1 MIDERGFGMKK
12 TLAVMMTVALGAG
25 LLAGCGAKNNA
36 EGGANAGNG
45 GTANEKVTLTVW
57 GMGEEA
63 KTLPQLGTAFTK
75 ENPNITIN
83 VQALPWDQGHDKLL
97 TAIASKKGPDV
108 IQMGTSWIPEFAE
121 AGALA
126 DLAPYVEQNP
136 ELNPDNFYEGAV
148 TAGKVG
154 DKYVSSPWYVETRV
168 LYYRTDLL
176 KEAGYDKAPQ
186 TWEELSDAAKKL
198 AARGKGKYGISI
210 DTKEQSLGFM
220 FSRQNGAKWFT
231 EDGKPNFSDDKF
243 VEAVT
248 YINSFF
254 QNGSAP
260 KDLGLDIIPA
270 FKEGIAPM
278 FISGPWMIKLIQD
291 QAPEINGKWALAVL
305 PKKENNISLLGG
317 SNLSIFEYSKN
328 KDAAAKF
335 IAFMSKPETQLKWME
350 QTSSLPAAKAAWEN
364 EKLKND
370 EFYKVIGEQLN
381 AAQPMPVIPEWA
393 QISQSYLKHFEVIFR
408 SNADVKKELEAF
420 NADAAKLMK

>member
-1 MIDERGFGMKK
+1 MKK
-12 TLAVMMTVALGAG
+12 TIQLMTVAALSAG
-25 LLAGCGAKNNA
+25 LLAGCGANDGNSGNNGA
-36 EGGANAGNG
+36 AGGDGDA
-45 GTANEKVTLTVW
+45 KVTLDVW

-63 KTLPQLGTAFTK
+63 KTLPKLAEEFTK
-75 ENPNITIN
+75 ENPNITVK
-83 VQALPWDQGHDKLL
+83 VQALPWNQGHEKLL

-126 DLAPYVEQNP
+126 DLNPYVEQYP

-148 TAGKVG
+148 QAGTFE

-176 KEAGYDKAPQ
+176 KEAGYDNAPQ

-198 AARGKGKYGISI
+198 AERGDGKYGISI
-210 DTKEQSLGFM
+210 DPKEQSLGFM
-220 FSRQNGAKWFT
+220 FARQNGSEWFT
-231 EDGKPNFSDDKF
+231 QDGQPDFANEKF
-243 VEAVT
+243 VEAVE
-248 YINSFF
+248 YINSFY

-270 FKEGIAPM
+270 FKEGILPM

-291 QAPEINGKWALAVL
+291 QAPEIKDKWAMAVL

-317 SNLSIFEYSKN
+317 SNLSIFEYSKK

-335 IAFMSKPETQLKWME
+335 VAFMSKPDTQIKWMDY
-350 QTSSLPAAKAAWEN
+350 TSSLPAATSAWEN

-370 EFYKVIGEQLN
+370 VNYQVIGEQLN
-381 AAQPMPVIPEWA
+381 AAQPMPVITAWA
-393 QISQSYLKHFEVIFR
+393 QISQSYLKHFEVIYR
-408 SNADVKKELEAF
+408 NNVDVKKELEAF
-420 NADAAKLMK
+420 NADAVKLMK

>member
-1 MIDERGFGMKK
+1 MRK
-12 TLAVMMTVALGAG
+12 TLAMITTVALGAG
-25 LLAGCGAKNNA
+25 LLAGCGANKNA

-45 GTANEKVTLTVW
+45 GNANEKVTLNVW

-63 KTLPQLGTAFTK
+63 KTLPVLAEAFKK
-75 ENPNITIN
+75 ENPNITVN

-126 DLAPYVEQNP
+126 DLAPYVEQYP

-148 TAGKVG
+148 AAGKAG
-154 DKYVSSPWYVETRV
+154 EKYVSSPWYVETRV

-186 TWEELSDAAKKL
+186 TWEELSDAAQKL
-198 AARGKGKYGISI
+198 AKRGDGKYGISI
-210 DTKEQSLGFM
+210 DPKEQSLGFM

-231 EDGKPNFSDDKF
+231 DDGKPNFSDDKF
-243 VEAVT
+243 VEAVQ
-248 YINSFF
+248 YINSFY

-260 KDLGLDIIPA
+260 KDLGLDIVPA
-270 FKEGIAPM
+270 FKQGILPM

-291 QAPEINGKWALAVL
+291 QAPDINGKWTIAVL

-335 IAFMSKPETQLKWME
+335 IAFMSKPETQVKWME
-350 QTSSLPAAKAAWEN
+350 QTSSLPAATAAWEN
-364 EKLKND
+364 DKLKND
-370 EFYKVIGEQLN
+370 EFYKVIGEQLK

-393 QISQSYLKHFEVIFR
+393 QISDSYLKHFEVIYR

>member
-1 MIDERGFGMKK
+1 MKK
-12 TLAVMMTVALGAG
+12 TFALIATVALGAC
-25 LLAGCGAKNNA
+25 LLAGCGTNNNA
-36 EGGANAGNG
+36 EGGANAGNSES
-45 GTANEKVTLTVW
+45 AEEKVTLNVW

-63 KTLPQLGTAFTK
+63 KTLPKLAEEFTK

-83 VQALPWDQGHDKLL
+83 AQALPWNQAHDKLL

-121 AGALA
+121 AGALT
-126 DLAPYVEQNP
+126 DLTPYVGQYP

-148 TAGKVG
+148 AAGKAG
-154 DKYVSSPWYVETRV
+154 DKYVGSPWYVETRV

-176 KEAGYDKAPQ
+176 KEAGYDAAPQ
-186 TWEELSDAAKKL
+186 TWEELSDAAQKL
-198 AARGKGKYGISI
+198 AERGEGKYGISI
-210 DTKEQSLGFM
+210 DPKEESLGFM
-220 FSRQNGAKWFT
+220 FSRQNGAEWFT
-231 EDGKPNFSDDKF
+231 ADGKPNFSDDKF
-243 VEAVT
+243 VEAVEH
-248 YINSFF
+248 INSFY

-270 FKEGIAPM
+270 FKEGILPM

-291 QAPEINGKWALAVL
+291 QTPEIDGKWAIAVL

-350 QTSSLPAAKAAWEN
+350 YTSSLPAATVAWEN
-364 EKLKND
+364 ETLKND
-370 EFYKVIGEQLN
+370 EFYQVIGEQLN
-381 AAQPMPVIPEWA
+381 AAQPMPVITEWA
-393 QISQSYLKHFEVIFR
+393 QISQSYLKHFEVIYR

-420 NADAAKLMK
+420 NSDAAELLK

>member
-1 MIDERGFGMKK
+1 MRK
-12 TLAVMMTVALGAG
+12 TLTMITTVALGAG
-25 LLAGCGAKNNA
+25 LLAGCSANKNDEGA
-36 EGGANAGNG
+36 ANAGNG
-45 GTANEKVTLTVW
+45 GKADEKVTLNVW

-63 KTLPQLGTAFTK
+63 KTLPVLAEAFKK
-75 ENPNITIN
+75 ENPNITVN

-126 DLAPYVEQNP
+126 DLAPYVGQYP

-148 TAGKVG
+148 AAGKAG

-186 TWEELSDAAKKL
+186 TWEELSDAAQKL
-198 AARGKGKYGISI
+198 AKRGDGKYGISI
-210 DTKEQSLGFM
+210 DPKEQSLGFM

-231 EDGKPNFSDDKF
+231 DDGKPNFSDDKF
-243 VEAVT
+243 VEAVQ
-248 YINSFF
+248 YLNSFY

-260 KDLGLDIIPA
+260 KDLGLDIVPA
-270 FKEGIAPM
+270 FKQGILPM

-291 QAPEINGKWALAVL
+291 QAPDINGKWTIAVL

-335 IAFMSKPETQLKWME
+335 IAFMSKPETQVKWME
-350 QTSSLPAAKAAWEN
+350 QTSSLPAATAAWEN
-364 EKLKND
+364 DKLKND
-370 EFYKVIGEQLN
+370 EFYKVIGEQLK

-393 QISQSYLKHFEVIFR
+393 QISDSYLKHFEVIYR

>member
-1 MIDERGFGMKK
+1 MKK
-12 TLAVMMTVALGAG
+12 TLAMITTVALGAG
-25 LLAGCGAKNNA
+25 LLAGCGTNKG
-36 EGGANAGNG
+36 EGGANAGDG
-45 GTANEKVTLTVW
+45 GSAGKKVTINVW

-63 KTLPQLGTAFTK
+63 KTLPTVAAAFEN
-75 ENPNITIN
+75 ENPKITIK

-126 DLAPYVEQNP
+126 DLAPYVEQYP
-136 ELNPDNFYEGAV
+136 EMKPENFYEGAV
-148 TAGKVG
+148 AAGKSG

-168 LYYRTDLL
+168 LYYRADLL

-186 TWEELSDAAKKL
+186 TWEELSDAAQKL

-210 DTKEQSLGFM
+210 DPKEQSLGFM

-243 VEAVT
+243 VEAVK
-248 YINSFF
+248 YINSFY

-260 KDLGLDIIPA
+260 KDLGLDIVPA
-270 FKEGIAPM
+270 FKEGILPM

-291 QAPEINGKWALAVL
+291 QAPEIEGKWAMAVL

-317 SNLSIFEYSKN
+317 SNLSIFEYSQN

-350 QTSSLPAAKAAWEN
+350 QTSSLPAATAAWEN

-370 EFYKVIGEQLN
+370 EFYKVIGEQLK
-381 AAQPMPVIPEWA
+381 AAQPMPVIPAWA
-393 QISQSYLKHFEVIFR
+393 QISESYLKHFEAIYR

-420 NADAAKLMK
+420 NAEAAKLMK

>member
-1 MIDERGFGMKK
+1 MRK
-12 TLAVMMTVALGAG
+12 TLAMITTVALGAG
-25 LLAGCGAKNNA
+25 LLAGCGANKNA

-45 GTANEKVTLTVW
+45 GKADEKVTINVW

-63 KTLPQLGTAFTK
+63 KTLPVMAEAFKK
-75 ENPNITIN
+75 ENPNITVN

-126 DLAPYVEQNP
+126 DLAPYVGQYP

-148 TAGKVG
+148 AAGKAG

-186 TWEELSDAAKKL
+186 TWEELSDAAQKL
-198 AARGKGKYGISI
+198 AKRGDGKYGISI
-210 DTKEQSLGFM
+210 DPKEQSLGFM
-220 FSRQNGAKWFT
+220 FSRQNGATWFT

-243 VEAVT
+243 VEAVQ
-248 YINSFF
+248 YINSFY

-270 FKEGIAPM
+270 FKQGILPM

-291 QAPEINGKWALAVL
+291 QAPDINGKWTIAVL

-335 IAFMSKPETQLKWME
+335 IAYMSKPETQVKWME
-350 QTSSLPAAKAAWEN
+350 QTSSLPAATAAWEN
-364 EKLKND
+364 DKLKND
-370 EFYKVIGEQLN
+370 EFYKVIGEQLK

-393 QISQSYLKHFEVIFR
+393 QISDSYLKHFEVIYR